1 MYGLYS
7 ICLLCGYQ
15 SSGRPSFFL
24 SYRVSPTYLST
35 QVALLSTGPIPFSR
49 ASPRSVVSRVLSHS
63 VIWGVSES
71 SVKSALGRNM
81 RSLYFPGIRTGFN
94 QECFRKIRMA
104 PVKIVLGRR
113 GFEAGGFLLS
123 YLASVRGVSGRLW
136 WNRSFP
142 RAFPDSTQE
151 CIRREQVKPV
161 YPYCTVRF
169 LSGMLWGHPG
179 DCNQGCLREKL
190 LKPVCSW
197 HVEWFPSRV
206 F

>member
-7 ICLLCGYQ
+7 TCLLCGYQ

-35 QVALLSTGPIPFSR
+35 QVTLLSTGPIPFSR
-49 ASPRSVVSRVLSHS
+49 ASPRSVVSRVLSHP

-94 QECFRKIRMA
+94 QECFRKIWMA
-104 PVKIVLGRR
+104 SIKIVLGRR
-113 GFEAGGFLLS
+113 GFEVGGFLLS
-123 YLASVRGVSGRLW
+123 YLVSVRGVSGRLW

-142 RAFPDSTQE
+142 KVLPDSTRE
-151 CIRREQVKPV
+151 CIRREQVKLV
-161 YPYCTVRF
+161 YPYYATEF
-169 LSGMLWGHPG
+169 LPGMFWGYSGNYSLGY
-179 DCNQGCLREKL
+179 
-190 LKPVCSW
+190 
-197 HVEWFPSRV
+197 F
-206 F
+206 